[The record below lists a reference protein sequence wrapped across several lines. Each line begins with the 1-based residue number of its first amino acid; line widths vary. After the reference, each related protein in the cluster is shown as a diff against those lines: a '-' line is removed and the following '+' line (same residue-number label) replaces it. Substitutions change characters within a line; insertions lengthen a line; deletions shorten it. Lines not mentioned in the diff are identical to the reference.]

1 MLKESG
7 LFLAPIAET
16 ELKHRQTDWTGA
28 ITG

>member
-16 ELKHRQTDWTGA
+16 QLKHRQKNWRGT